1 MERKEQPMHKYAF
14 ALAAITILVL
24 PTSLMACDGDYVYDQ
39 FPPGIVHFRDGRSPT
54 TAVTGDPGSGDV
66 EGYKVS
72 FIYHDYGPAH
82 APTPPPTPVQSSK
95 RPSS

>member
-1 MERKEQPMHKYAF
+1 
-14 ALAAITILVL
+14 
-24 PTSLMACDGDYVYDQ
+24 
-39 FPPGIVHFRDGRSPT
+39 
-54 TAVTGDPGSGDV
+54 
-66 EGYKVS
+66 VS